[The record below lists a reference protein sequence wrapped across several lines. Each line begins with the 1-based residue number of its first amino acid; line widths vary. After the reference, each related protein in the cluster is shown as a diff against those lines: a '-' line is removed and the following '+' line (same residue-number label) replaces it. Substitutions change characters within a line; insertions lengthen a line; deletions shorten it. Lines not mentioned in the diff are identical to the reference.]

1 MDQTSSVPHKPKVK
15 GPKPDRL
22 LRRLNN
28 YSIYQTFRRAIRD
41 CQPKGPILL
50 APCGYGWFFER
61 FRKDNMDVV
70 GIDIE
75 PHKVEFALKK
85 VNPPYKV
92 VEGNILEMPF
102 KDGEFDFVISN
113 RFLLH
118 FNDDFRARA
127 FKSLARVTGRYLL
140 VHYDY
145 VHSVRQF
152 SRVLRFAEAPEKDFS
167 QYEGYRVWKRHG
179 RKLRYTREMMAKE
192 GADAGLKMKKLY
204 FVSYLLSERV
214 YCLYEKA

>member
-1 MDQTSSVPHKPKVK
+1 MAETKARKQ
-15 GPKPDRL
+15 PKPEKL
-22 LRRLNN
+22 MRRLNN
-28 YSIYQTFRRAIRD
+28 YSIYCTFRRAIKD

-70 GIDIE
+70 GVDIE

-85 VNPPYKV
+85 VDPPYKV
-92 VEGNILEMPF
+92 VQANILEMPF
-102 KDGEFDFVISN
+102 KDGAFDFVISN

-118 FNDDFRARA
+118 FNDDFRAKA
-127 FKSLARVTGRYLL
+127 FKALARVTGRYLL

-145 VHSVRQF
+145 VTSIRQWTR
-152 SRVLRFAEAPEKDFS
+152 SLRMAQSPEKDFTS
-167 QYEGYRVWKRHG
+167 YEGYRVWKRSG
-179 RKLRYTREMMAKE
+179 RKLRYTREMMAEE
-192 GADAGLKMKKLY
+192 GAQAGLKIKKLY
-204 FVSYLLSERV
+204 FVSYLISERV